1 MSFVNKKFHDESI
14 EIFNKLNV
22 SRERID
28 GKSESNILIRHDKKG
43 YDISIEIVNGE
54 FLHYCTCSH
63 RSDAKAC
70 AHAGAILINK
80 MLKKEKNEFNTKPRK
95 LLKVQETHKKN
106 YEGIDYFKNL
116 FPKKEKESQ
125 KNIIYFNFEDFR
137 NGEQKLRLQRGVIK
151 NDGSYSSPMKFTGKD
166 FNFNRLK
173 ISKNVRKLLSFIMTG
188 ESFGMGY
195 IRGGFSKNRFD
206 DTNTDSMM
214 PLFKEIYFE
223 EERIIRGASFA
234 KENFHISFETS
245 KNSSGN
251 YVLRP
256 FFMSGKKRTN
266 LANMDISEIGLNSL
280 WVFDNNERIFYQHK
294 DCARMDA
301 VKDIIRFPKELILTE
316 KELKVFFSKYY
327 QEVLDSFEFKVSEAI
342 KREKLNILPKTK
354 LYLEKE
360 GVKIK
365 INLRFDYGGREID
378 YFSET
383 KDILVIKDDFIF
395 DISRDNEEE
404 ERIVELLKENGV
416 IINKKLS
423 EFNLEEDLVDFV
435 VYGLPVI
442 NGSGVSILGEKNLF
456 DFKVVKG
463 KPKMDLKVKS
473 GVDWMDI
480 KGGVQFGKD
489 RVQIESVL
497 EAIFQ
502 NKRFVDLGDG
512 KKGAI
517 PKNWISE
524 LKAYNGFFKNENG
537 GMELSKY
544 HMPVLESIIGL
555 SNVSELDGKVK
566 ENIKKYKEIG
576 NIRSVKISKN
586 ITAELRN
593 YQQKGYDWLNF
604 LRDNDFNGILADDMG
619 LGKTLQSLCLLQKIK
634 DEGGNKPFLVIVPTS
649 LVFNWKNEIEKFS
662 PQIKTY
668 LHHGGS
674 RVKGEKNFVKALKNN
689 DLIVTTYGILRND
702 LSLFSMQ
709 EFEYIILDEAHTIK
723 NPLSANAKS
732 VNLLK
737 GKNKLA
743 ISGTPIQNNLMELWS
758 LFNFIS
764 PGYLGSYDSFKE
776 NFVLPIEVE
785 KDENAVRILKKMVG
799 PFLMKRS
806 KDVIADELPEK
817 TEQVLKSEFN
827 EEERIV
833 YENWKTH
840 YSSEITQ
847 SIKEKG
853 FGRSKMKVLEG
864 ITKLRQV
871 CLHPK
876 MVDKNYTGSSA
887 KFDLLMLEVEKV
899 LSKGHKV
906 LIFSS
911 FVKMLS
917 IIQDEFK
924 KKGIIYSYLDGKSK
938 NREKI
943 VKDFQESKTALPFL
957 ISIKAGGV
965 GINLTS
971 ADYVFVVDPWWNP
984 AVEMQAMDRAHRI
997 GQTKPVFVYKMIAED
1012 SIEEKIL
1019 ELQESKKNLVN
1030 DVIQIEKGIAKEMDS
1045 KMIEEI
1051 FG

>member
-1 MSFVNKKFHDESI
+1 
-14 EIFNKLNV
+14 
-22 SRERID
+22 
-28 GKSESNILIRHDKKG
+28 
-43 YDISIEIVNGE
+43 
-54 FLHYCTCSH
+54 
-63 RSDAKAC
+63 
-70 AHAGAILINK
+70 
-80 MLKKEKNEFNTKPRK
+80 
-95 LLKVQETHKKN
+95 
-106 YEGIDYFKNL
+106 
-116 FPKKEKESQ
+116 
-125 KNIIYFNFEDFR
+125 
-137 NGEQKLRLQRGVIK
+137 
-151 NDGSYSSPMKFTGKD
+151 
-166 FNFNRLK
+166 
-173 ISKNVRKLLSFIMTG
+173 
-188 ESFGMGY
+188 
-195 IRGGFSKNRFD
+195 
-206 DTNTDSMM
+206 
-214 PLFKEIYFE
+214 
-223 EERIIRGASFA
+223 
-234 KENFHISFETS
+234 
-245 KNSSGN
+245 
-251 YVLRP
+251 
-256 FFMSGKKRTN
+256 
-266 LANMDISEIGLNSL
+266 
-280 WVFDNNERIFYQHK
+280 
-294 DCARMDA
+294 
-301 VKDIIRFPKELILTE
+301 
-316 KELKVFFSKYY
+316 
-327 QEVLDSFEFKVSEAI
+327 
-342 KREKLNILPKTK
+342 LNILPKTK

-544 HMPVLESIIGL
+544 HMPVLESLIGL

-586 ITAELRN
+586 ITAKLRN

-709 EFEYIILDEAHTIK
+709 EFEYIIL
-723 NPLSANAKS
+723 
-732 VNLLK
+732 
-737 GKNKLA
+737 
-743 ISGTPIQNNLMELWS
+743 
-758 LFNFIS
+758 
-764 PGYLGSYDSFKE
+764 
-776 NFVLPIEVE
+776 
-785 KDENAVRILKKMVG
+785 
-799 PFLMKRS
+799 
-806 KDVIADELPEK
+806 
-817 TEQVLKSEFN
+817 
-827 EEERIV
+827 
-833 YENWKTH
+833 
-840 YSSEITQ
+840 
-847 SIKEKG
+847 
-853 FGRSKMKVLEG
+853 
-864 ITKLRQV
+864 TKLTQ
-871 CLHPK
+871 L
-876 MVDKNYTGSSA
+876 
-887 KFDLLMLEVEKV
+887 
-899 LSKGHKV
+899 
-906 LIFSS
+906 
-911 FVKMLS
+911 
-917 IIQDEFK
+917 
-924 KKGIIYSYLDGKSK
+924 
-938 NREKI
+938 
-943 VKDFQESKTALPFL
+943 
-957 ISIKAGGV
+957 
-965 GINLTS
+965 
-971 ADYVFVVDPWWNP
+971 
-984 AVEMQAMDRAHRI
+984 
-997 GQTKPVFVYKMIAED
+997 
-1012 SIEEKIL
+1012 KIL
-1019 ELQESKKNLVN
+1019 
-1030 DVIQIEKGIAKEMDS
+1030 
-1045 KMIEEI
+1045 
-1051 FG
+1051 

>member
-1 MSFVNKKFHDESI
+1 
-14 EIFNKLNV
+14 
-22 SRERID
+22 
-28 GKSESNILIRHDKKG
+28 
-43 YDISIEIVNGE
+43 
-54 FLHYCTCSH
+54 
-63 RSDAKAC
+63 
-70 AHAGAILINK
+70 
-80 MLKKEKNEFNTKPRK
+80 
-95 LLKVQETHKKN
+95 
-106 YEGIDYFKNL
+106 
-116 FPKKEKESQ
+116 
-125 KNIIYFNFEDFR
+125 
-137 NGEQKLRLQRGVIK
+137 
-151 NDGSYSSPMKFTGKD
+151 
-166 FNFNRLK
+166 
-173 ISKNVRKLLSFIMTG
+173 
-188 ESFGMGY
+188 
-195 IRGGFSKNRFD
+195 
-206 DTNTDSMM
+206 
-214 PLFKEIYFE
+214 
-223 EERIIRGASFA
+223 
-234 KENFHISFETS
+234 
-245 KNSSGN
+245 
-251 YVLRP
+251 
-256 FFMSGKKRTN
+256 
-266 LANMDISEIGLNSL
+266 
-280 WVFDNNERIFYQHK
+280 
-294 DCARMDA
+294 
-301 VKDIIRFPKELILTE
+301 
-316 KELKVFFSKYY
+316 
-327 QEVLDSFEFKVSEAI
+327 
-342 KREKLNILPKTK
+342 
-354 LYLEKE
+354 
-360 GVKIK
+360 
-365 INLRFDYGGREID
+365 
-378 YFSET
+378 
-383 KDILVIKDDFIF
+383 
-395 DISRDNEEE
+395 
-404 ERIVELLKENGV
+404 
-416 IINKKLS
+416 
-423 EFNLEEDLVDFV
+423 
-435 VYGLPVI
+435 
-442 NGSGVSILGEKNLF
+442 
-456 DFKVVKG
+456 
-463 KPKMDLKVKS
+463 
-473 GVDWMDI
+473 
-480 KGGVQFGKD
+480 
-489 RVQIESVL
+489 
-497 EAIFQ
+497 
-502 NKRFVDLGDG
+502 
-512 KKGAI
+512 
-517 PKNWISE
+517 
-524 LKAYNGFFKNENG
+524 
-537 GMELSKY
+537 
-544 HMPVLESIIGL
+544 MPVLESLIGL

-586 ITAELRN
+586 ITAKLRN

-723 NPLSANAKS
+723 NPLSASAKA

-776 NFVLPIEVE
+776 NFVMPIGVE